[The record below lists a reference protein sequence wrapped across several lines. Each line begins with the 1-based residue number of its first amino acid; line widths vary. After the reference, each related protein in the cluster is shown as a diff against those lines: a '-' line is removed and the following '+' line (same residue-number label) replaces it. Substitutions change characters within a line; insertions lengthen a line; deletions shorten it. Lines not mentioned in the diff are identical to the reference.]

1 MFDFRRLID
10 LKTQCRGITEQE
22 GHRIKRKMKQFFPVK
37 RFASC
42 NEEFLGFS
50 EGDFSRKLMRLVFP
64 KNCSQIQLVILSAQ
78 HLLSSPTFSTSST
91 STSTSPPASLTSPTS
106 FTSTSSTSHTSPASY
121 TLTSSTSCTSFA
133 SFIRKFLHS
142 SCYAG
147 LVTYTGVV
155 AQQFLDRSCHTGVVT
170 QELGSR

>member
-22 GHRIKRKMKQFFPVK
+22 GHRIKRKMEQFFPVK

-42 NEEFLGFS
+42 NEEFLGYA
-50 EGDFSRKLMRLVFP
+50 EGDFSRKLMRLAFP
-64 KNCSQIQLVILSAQ
+64 KNCSQIQLVILSITSLLSLHHLRLLQ
-78 HLLSSPTFSTSST
+78 LHLLLP
-91 STSTSPPASLTSPTS
+91 TSPTS
-106 FTSTSSTSHTSPASY
+106 FTSTSSTSSTSHTSPASY
-121 TLTSSTSCTSFA
+121 TPTSSTSCTSFA
-133 SFIRKFLHS
+133 SFIQKFLHS

-170 QELGSR
+170 HEVIFR